1 MTPSDGTIITATNP
15 RTEMKFARRFL
26 RSLSKTRKIRPPS
39 SSSSICVKKRSER
52 IKMAAYWCMARA
64 VGSRR
69 AWSRAILMK
78 LSRGRQHHH
87 HCFSMTMMK
96 TRMRRKNR
104 STWLGKVKKKKK
116 EEEVRTRSPSPYD
129 EDDDEEGLM
138 KRQTQ
143 KLREVVP
150 GGKSMDICSL
160 LEETAHFVTCLA
172 AQVHVMQTIAHHY
185 S

>member
-1 MTPSDGTIITATNP
+1 MRPIIPTADNP
-15 RTEMKFARRFL
+15 ASATKLRFARRFL
-26 RSLSKTRKIRPPS
+26 RSLSKMSRTRPS
-39 SSSSICVKKRSER
+39 CPSSICVKKRSEGL
-52 IKMAAYWCMARA
+52 KMAAYWCMARA

-78 LSRGRQHHH
+78 LSRGRKQHHPH
-87 HCFSMTMMK
+87 HHNFSMK
-96 TRMRRKNR
+96 RKIRR
-104 STWLGKVKKKKK
+104 STWLGKTKKKQKKKKK
-116 EEEVRTRSPSPYD
+116 NITCSSSSSSSYD
-129 EDDDEEGLM
+129 EDEEGLM
-138 KRQTQ
+138 KRQTE

-150 GGKSMDICSL
+150 GGKLMDTCSL